1 MICRLEN
8 RAIVQSIPTSTITA
22 LQFDTVAI
30 NSIGAPLPTT
40 SAPWSAIPVFFNGI
54 YMVTATIGL
63 DSGTTGARYLAI
75 DVYSSGTSTW
85 TTVAS
90 QYVGATST
98 TGVKSIT
105 IMAVVQLSST
115 FGEQVRASVWQN
127 QGAAINISLVSDA
140 NRTPVPSL
148 TIAPTLI
155 TTS

>member
-8 RAIVQSIPTSTITA
+8 RALVQSIPTSTITA

-30 NSIGAPLPTT
+30 NSIGAPLIA
-40 SAPWSAIPVFFNGI
+40 SASPWSAIPVFFNGI

-75 DVYSSGTSTW
+75 DVYSSGTSAW

-98 TGVKSIT
+98 TGVKSLS
-105 IMAVVQLSST
+105 IMAVVQLST
-115 FGEQVRASVWQN
+115 AFGEQVRASVWQN
-127 QGAAINISLVSDA
+127 QGTAISTSLFNA
-140 NRTPVPSL
+140 TTRTPVPSL
-148 TIAPTLI
+148 TIAPTYI
-155 TTS
+155 TT